1 MKEMEHVMALRH
13 HEQMQSIEYRHTKQI
28 QSLRSEQMERQFT
41 TELTNQ
47 AEYNKTA
54 QQDLRKK
61 HSLEAKQQPKELK
74 VSINPLCEPNF
85 YKFMDYNIL

>member
-13 HEQMQSIEYRHTKQI
+13 HEQMQSIEYRHMKQI
-28 QSLRSEQMERQFT
+28 QSLRSEQMEKQFS

-61 HSLEAKQQPKELK
+61 HALEAKQQPKELK
-74 VSINPLCEPNF
+74 VSTAGLG
-85 YKFMDYNIL
+85 Y